1 MQNPLI
7 HADLNDRRRAL
18 GMSCRALADR
28 SGVSLPTVQRA
39 MMGQAERTTVRNVR
53 RIAEAMGLDL
63 ALIPSVAAEAYRQKQ
78 AEQKARELVR
88 MVQGTSG
95 LEAQAVDETAM
106 RRMIDR
112 TKQELLRSKRKLWA
126 A

>member
-1 MQNPLI
+1 MRDLLT

-18 GMSCRALADR
+18 GMSCRALAGR
-28 SGVSLPTVQRA
+28 SGVSLPTVQRV
-39 MMGQAERTTVRNVR
+39 MGGEAERTAVANVR
-53 RIAEAMGLDL
+53 RIAEALGLDL
-63 ALIPSVAAEAYRQKQ
+63 AFTPIADAETYRQKQ
-78 AEQKARELVR
+78 AEEKARELVR

-112 TKQELLRSKRKLWA
+112 TKQELLKSKLKLWA